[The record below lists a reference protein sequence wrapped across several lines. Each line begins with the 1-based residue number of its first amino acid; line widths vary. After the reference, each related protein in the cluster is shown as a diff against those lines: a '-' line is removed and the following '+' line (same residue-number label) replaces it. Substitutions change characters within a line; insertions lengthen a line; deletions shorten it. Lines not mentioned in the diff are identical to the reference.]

1 MKQLLSV
8 PSCAPEWIYIPDVR
22 YRDDPGAARSLQLL
36 VPLPAHD
43 RFPLIVFVPG
53 SAWYKQ
59 EMYNA
64 IPSYAKLAE
73 RGYVVA
79 AVQYRESTIARFPAQ
94 VEDVERAIH
103 FLISR
108 ADEFHIDARHIYLAG
123 NSSGGHIALLT
134 VLRCANGIRDAADFS
149 VAIRGVIA
157 ESAPSDLLPDG
168 WSPAEVSRV
177 DGFHPVEDL
186 LGVANRMDDVPSA
199 RAASCPMYVRRDIA
213 LPPILL
219 IHGSRDPE
227 VPAAQSRALYEQL
240 TRTGHAAD
248 LCEIDG
254 AGHGGA
260 VFWCGQVLD
269 VIEAFISAHRAS

>member
-1 MKQLLSV
+1 MKRLLSA
-8 PSCAPEWIYIPDVR
+8 PSCAPEWIYIPNVL
-22 YRDDPGAARSLQLL
+22 YRDDPARRLQLL
-36 VPLPAHD
+36 VPLVAHD
-43 RFPLIVFVPG
+43 HFPLIVFVPG

-79 AVQYRESTIARFPAQ
+79 AAQYRESTIARFPAQ
-94 VEDVERAIH
+94 VEDVERAIQ
-103 FLISR
+103 FLVAK
-108 ADEFHIDARHIYLAG
+108 ADEFHIDARQIYLAG

-134 VLRCANGIRDAADFS
+134 ALRCANGIRDAADFS

-157 ESAPSDLLPDG
+157 ESAPSDLLLDG
-168 WSPAEVSRV
+168 WSPAKVSPA
-177 DGFHPVEDL
+177 GSFHPVEDL
-186 LGVANRMDDVPSA
+186 LGVANRMDDIPFT

-227 VPAAQSRALYEQL
+227 VSVAQSRALYEQL
-240 TRTGHAAD
+240 ARTGHAAD
-248 LCEIDG
+248 LCEIEG

-260 VFWCGQVLD
+260 AFWCDQVLD
-269 VIEAFISAHRAS
+269 VIAAFISAHRVS